1 MGYARVSSHAGSG
14 RVLAASAEAL
24 ARPHAA
30 ALKFRQ
36 FLGCHDTSPHTPGV
50 RTNSGFCMDCLSD
63 GAKSA
68 GEAVLKRRSL
78 DQFVADTVE
87 ATL

>member
-1 MGYARVSSHAGSG
+1 MRAYRVMLGREGYSPQAPKRS
-14 RVLAASAEAL
+14 RDP
-24 ARPHAA
+24 ARP
-30 ALKFRQ
+30 LSSSVS
-36 FLGCHDTSPHTPGV
+36 FLGCHDTSPHAPDV
-50 RTNSGFCMDCLSD
+50 RTNGGFCMDCLSD